1 MITFIIPAYNS
12 EKTISECIKSVLQQD
27 VEKEVIIVDN
37 GSTDNTAQIVK
48 NFPVRYI
55 FEPKKGPAAA
65 RNTGL
70 KNLNSK
76 SKYVAF
82 VDSDVVLPNDWAKRS
97 LEILNK
103 YPEVAGVGGPGR
115 SIEKNVISEVFDYLM
130 YSGTFRD
137 KMKFVKSL
145 ATMNVM
151 YKIECIQN
159 MFFNDKLQYA
169 AAEDTD
175 FNLRIIKK
183 GYKLLYSEG
192 LWVYHYN
199 PTTITSVVRKWFNY
213 GKYYP
218 LPYFWNGQLK
228 DFGLWGRIMYLPL
241 LVFTFV
247 LSVFFK
253 NFIPFGIM
261 IFALPALYLCLGIK
275 LKINKFYKLFVFVVV
290 HSLKQLAQIIGI
302 WYGIITRL
310 K

>member
-27 VEKEVIIVDN
+27 VEKEVIVVDN

-65 RNTGL
+65 KNAGL
-70 KNLNSK
+70 KNLNYK

-82 VDSDVVLPNDWAKRS
+82 VDSDVVLPNSWAKKA

-103 YPEVAGVGGPGR
+103 YPEVAGVGGPGK
-115 SIEKNVISEVFDYLM
+115 SIIKNVISEVFDYLM
-130 YSGTFRD
+130 YSRTFRD
-137 KMKFVKSL
+137 KMKFVRNL

-151 YKIECIQN
+151 YKIECVQN

-175 FNLRIIKK
+175 FNLQIIKK
-183 GYKLLYSEG
+183 GYKLLYSED

-199 PTTITSVVRKWFNY
+199 PTTITQVVRKWFNY

-241 LVFTFV
+241 LVFAFV
-247 LSVFFK
+247 LSVFLK
-253 NFIPFGIM
+253 NFILFSLM
-261 IFALPALYLCLGIK
+261 IFSLPVLYLCLGIK
-275 LKINKFYKLFVFVVV
+275 LKINKFYRLFVFVVV